1 MKFTVAKKAIALTGA
16 VAMLGSVAACGSDT
30 ASGKPAQDKDVTEIT
45 VWAWEPTLTQV
56 AKDFTKKTGI
66 KVDLKNV
73 GTNTKEYTQLDNAIE
88 AGSGAPDVAQVE
100 YYAIPQYAI
109 KGNLLDIT
117 DKTSGYSDFY
127 TPGPWASVQF
137 AGKVYGLPMDS
148 GPMAFFYNKEVFD
161 KAGVDAEQ
169 IKTWDQYYDAAK
181 KIHALGDNYY
191 ITSDTGDAGFFDS
204 MTWLA
209 GAKPF
214 QTSSDGSEVTVNLT
228 EDKGVKTFTDFWQK
242 LLDEGLLDTKTA
254 GWSEAWFKGMV
265 DGTIASLFTG
275 AWMPANLAN
284 SAADGAGKWRVTQ
297 MPTADG
303 STTNSEN
310 GGSSLAI
317 VKSDDKDKVAAAYK
331 FMEYACHDAEGIK
344 TRVDGG
350 AFPADNDTL
359 KSDDFLNMTSLT
371 DSDGKAHEYFGGQKF
386 NEELAKAAANVSTG
400 YKFLPFE
407 VYARGKFGDY
417 AGDAYTG
424 KTTLSDAVASWQKD
438 LQDYAKQQGYQVK

>member
-45 VWAWEPTLTQV
+45 VWARAPTLTQV

-117 DKTSGYSDFY
+117 DTTSGYSACK
-127 TPGPWASVQF
+127 G
-137 AGKVYGLPMDS
+137 YGLPMDS

-242 LLDEGLLDTKTA
+242 LLFVGLLDTKTA
-254 GWSEAWFKGMV
+254 GWSV
-265 DGTIASLFTG
+265 D
-275 AWMPANLAN
+275 
-284 SAADGAGKWRVTQ
+284 
-297 MPTADG
+297 
-303 STTNSEN
+303 
-310 GGSSLAI
+310 
-317 VKSDDKDKVAAAYK
+317 
-331 FMEYACHDAEGIK
+331 
-344 TRVDGG
+344 
-350 AFPADNDTL
+350 
-359 KSDDFLNMTSLT
+359 
-371 DSDGKAHEYFGGQKF
+371 
-386 NEELAKAAANVSTG
+386 
-400 YKFLPFE
+400 
-407 VYARGKFGDY
+407 
-417 AGDAYTG
+417 
-424 KTTLSDAVASWQKD
+424 
-438 LQDYAKQQGYQVK
+438 

>member
-148 GPMAFFYNKEVFD
+148 GPMAFFYNK
-161 KAGVDAEQ
+161 
-169 IKTWDQYYDAAK
+169 
-181 KIHALGDNYY
+181 
-191 ITSDTGDAGFFDS
+191 
-204 MTWLA
+204 
-209 GAKPF
+209 
-214 QTSSDGSEVTVNLT
+214 
-228 EDKGVKTFTDFWQK
+228 
-242 LLDEGLLDTKTA
+242 
-254 GWSEAWFKGMV
+254 
-265 DGTIASLFTG
+265 
-275 AWMPANLAN
+275 
-284 SAADGAGKWRVTQ
+284 
-297 MPTADG
+297 
-303 STTNSEN
+303 
-310 GGSSLAI
+310 
-317 VKSDDKDKVAAAYK
+317 
-331 FMEYACHDAEGIK
+331 
-344 TRVDGG
+344 
-350 AFPADNDTL
+350 
-359 KSDDFLNMTSLT
+359 
-371 DSDGKAHEYFGGQKF
+371 
-386 NEELAKAAANVSTG
+386 
-400 YKFLPFE
+400 
-407 VYARGKFGDY
+407 
-417 AGDAYTG
+417 
-424 KTTLSDAVASWQKD
+424 
-438 LQDYAKQQGYQVK
+438 

>member
-228 EDKGVKTFTDFWQK
+228 EDKGVKTFTDFW
-242 LLDEGLLDTKTA
+242 
-254 GWSEAWFKGMV
+254 
-265 DGTIASLFTG
+265 
-275 AWMPANLAN
+275 PA
-284 SAADGAGKWRVTQ
+284 R
-297 MPTADG
+297 
-303 STTNSEN
+303 
-310 GGSSLAI
+310 
-317 VKSDDKDKVAAAYK
+317 
-331 FMEYACHDAEGIK
+331 H
-344 TRVDGG
+344 
-350 AFPADNDTL
+350 
-359 KSDDFLNMTSLT
+359 
-371 DSDGKAHEYFGGQKF
+371 
-386 NEELAKAAANVSTG
+386 
-400 YKFLPFE
+400 
-407 VYARGKFGDY
+407 
-417 AGDAYTG
+417 
-424 KTTLSDAVASWQKD
+424 
-438 LQDYAKQQGYQVK
+438 QDRWLV

>member
-181 KIHALGDNYY
+181 KIHALGDNS
-191 ITSDTGDAGFFDS
+191 TSPPTPVTPA
-204 MTWLA
+204 
-209 GAKPF
+209 
-214 QTSSDGSEVTVNLT
+214 SST
-228 EDKGVKTFTDFWQK
+228 
-242 LLDEGLLDTKTA
+242 
-254 GWSEAWFKGMV
+254 
-265 DGTIASLFTG
+265 
-275 AWMPANLAN
+275 P
-284 SAADGAGKWRVTQ
+284 
-297 MPTADG
+297 
-303 STTNSEN
+303 
-310 GGSSLAI
+310 
-317 VKSDDKDKVAAAYK
+317 
-331 FMEYACHDAEGIK
+331 
-344 TRVDGG
+344 
-350 AFPADNDTL
+350 
-359 KSDDFLNMTSLT
+359 
-371 DSDGKAHEYFGGQKF
+371 
-386 NEELAKAAANVSTG
+386 
-400 YKFLPFE
+400 
-407 VYARGKFGDY
+407 
-417 AGDAYTG
+417 
-424 KTTLSDAVASWQKD
+424 
-438 LQDYAKQQGYQVK
+438 

>member
-88 AGSGAPDVAQVE
+88 AGSGAPDIAQIE
-100 YYAIPQYAI
+100 YYALPEYVIR
-109 KGNLLDIT
+109 GHLENLSDLGASDF
-117 DKTSGYSDFY
+117 KDFY
-127 TPGPWASVQF
+127 TPGTWSSVNIND
-137 AGKVYGLPMDS
+137 GVYALPMDS

-209 GAKPF
+209 VPDLFRWFRSHRQPDRG
-214 QTSSDGSEVTVNLT
+214 QGRQDLHR
-228 EDKGVKTFTDFWQK
+228 
-242 LLDEGLLDTKTA
+242 LLA
-254 GWSEAWFKGMV
+254 EAVGR
-265 DGTIASLFTG
+265 G
-275 AWMPANLAN
+275 PA
-284 SAADGAGKWRVTQ
+284 R
-297 MPTADG
+297 
-303 STTNSEN
+303 
-310 GGSSLAI
+310 
-317 VKSDDKDKVAAAYK
+317 
-331 FMEYACHDAEGIK
+331 H
-344 TRVDGG
+344 
-350 AFPADNDTL
+350 
-359 KSDDFLNMTSLT
+359 
-371 DSDGKAHEYFGGQKF
+371 
-386 NEELAKAAANVSTG
+386 
-400 YKFLPFE
+400 
-407 VYARGKFGDY
+407 
-417 AGDAYTG
+417 
-424 KTTLSDAVASWQKD
+424 
-438 LQDYAKQQGYQVK
+438 QDRWLV